1 MPTTLGEHAISY
13 PSGTTAQRP
22 TPTNGMVR
30 YNTDTKRLEAY
41 VENEWVAANN
51 TFDGFAA
58 FEFHNTSSGFSGTYP
73 LGIMSGT
80 DRALMPFNYMR
91 DPHGIIAS
99 ASSNQFTV
107 SKTGVHLMQGQIA
120 SHNQLHKWNPYVYND
135 SAGGWAPAP
144 NSSYTGAS
152 SVSYVPIGYDSVN
165 DAHPPSCPQYYWLTT
180 GTTYTFRYQTEA
192 TGSLSTSTG
201 YLQPGFTVG
210 IPMRLAATR
219 MTMFR
224 VRGY

>member
-1 MPTTLGEHAISY
+1 MPVIIDEHGVSY
-13 PSGTTAQRP
+13 PTGTTAQRP

-30 YNTDTKRLEAY
+30 YNTTTGRLEAY

-58 FEFHNTSSGFSGTYP
+58 FEFHNTASGFSGTYP
-73 LGIMSGT
+73 AGIMSGT
-80 DRALMPFNYMR
+80 DRAIMPFNYVR
-91 DPHGIIAS
+91 DPHNIAATAS
-99 ASSNQFTV
+99 ANTFTV

-120 SHNQLHKWNPYVYND
+120 SHDQRHKWNPYIYNNT
-135 SAGGWAPAP
+135 AGGWAPAP
-144 NSSYTGAS
+144 NSAYNGPS
-152 SVSYVPIGYDSVN
+152 SVSYTAIGYDIIS
-165 DAHPPSCPQYYWLTT
+165 DAHPPACPNYYWLTT
-180 GTTYTFRYQTEA
+180 GTTYTFRYQTET
-192 TGSLSTSTG
+192 TGGLGSSTAF
-201 YLQPGFTVG
+201 LQPGYTAG